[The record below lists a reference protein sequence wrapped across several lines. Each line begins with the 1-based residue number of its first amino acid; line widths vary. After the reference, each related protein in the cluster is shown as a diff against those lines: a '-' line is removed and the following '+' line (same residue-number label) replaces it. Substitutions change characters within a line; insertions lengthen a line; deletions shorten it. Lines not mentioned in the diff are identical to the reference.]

1 MTLGEH
7 MLPTSNHLDQGCHAG
22 SSGRTGRSIFS
33 EVMMLAAMFVPAV
46 FPPPCCTTCSPALH
60 KDTVAGNNSLRL
72 ARHTESFST
81 CRTSVAI
88 ARPIKL
94 TQKCMCA
101 NPLQTF

>member
-7 MLPTSNHLDQGCHAG
+7 MLPTSNHLDQECHANSTNRG
-22 SSGRTGRSIFS
+22 SIFS
-33 EVMMLAAMFVPAV
+33 EVKMLAAMFVPAV
-46 FPPPCCTTCSPALH
+46 FPTPCCTTCSPALH

-81 CRTSVAI
+81 CRTSVAT